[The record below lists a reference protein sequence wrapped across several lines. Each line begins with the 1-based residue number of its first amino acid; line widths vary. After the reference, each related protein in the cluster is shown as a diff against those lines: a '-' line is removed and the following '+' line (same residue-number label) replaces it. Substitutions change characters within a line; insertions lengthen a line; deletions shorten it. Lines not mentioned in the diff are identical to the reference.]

1 MSRTPSDRY
10 SPTIMHAFRAAFEAR
25 DARKKMDLRGEEGE
39 RIVASR
45 RIPLRFGMRNAVVRD
60 ELARDLSNLLNTVN
74 LAAAEDLSEV
84 PLVERSILNFGLSD
98 LGTASEE
105 RSIRSRLAEDIMRVL
120 DQYEPRLIKGSI
132 RIEPYEPERSDEN
145 TLCFMVHAEMKGT
158 PVNLGLEFI
167 AEIEQGAKRVEVR
180 KLATQ

>member
-120 DQYEPRLIKGSI
+120 DQYEPRLIKGSG
-132 RIEPYEPERSDEN
+132 RFEPDERERADVT
-145 TLCFMVHAEMKGT
+145 TLCCMVNAEM
-158 PVNLGLEFI
+158 
-167 AEIEQGAKRVEVR
+167 
-180 KLATQ
+180 

>member
-1 MSRTPSDRY
+1 
-10 SPTIMHAFRAAFEAR
+10 MHAFRAAFEAR
-25 DARKKMDLRGEEGE
+25 DARKTMDLRGDEGE

-74 LAAAEDLSEV
+74 LDAAEDLSEF
-84 PLVERSILNFGLSD
+84 PLVMHSVLNFGLND
-98 LGTASEE
+98 LGSASEE
-105 RSIRSRLAEDIMRVL
+105 RSVRLKLAGDILRVL

-145 TLCFMVHAEMKGT
+145 TLCFMVHAEMKSS

-167 AEIEQGAKRVEVR
+167 AEIEQGATRVEVR